1 MIKIHLKR
9 LLDALDAIAD
19 KDDNITDTEVRERM
33 YAVVYNGFIVQT
45 PGYTLPS
52 YYSLYK
58 VKECNEMVRQAL
70 TEFISAACKSGSA
83 TAEQRFAEFQD
94 DTVLSD
100 GGNDYNCYFGSAD
113 NLDQLAGLA
122 RPT

>member
-1 MIKIHLKR
+1 MITIHLKR
-9 LLDALDAIAD
+9 LLDALDVIAE
-19 KDDNITDTEVRERM
+19 KDDDLTDTDVRERM
-33 YAVVYNGFIVQT
+33 YEAVYNGFIVQT

-70 TEFISAACKSGSA
+70 ADFVSAACKSGSA
-83 TAEQRFAEFQD
+83 TPEQRFAEFQD

-113 NLDQLAGLA
+113 NLDQLARLT
-122 RPT
+122 R